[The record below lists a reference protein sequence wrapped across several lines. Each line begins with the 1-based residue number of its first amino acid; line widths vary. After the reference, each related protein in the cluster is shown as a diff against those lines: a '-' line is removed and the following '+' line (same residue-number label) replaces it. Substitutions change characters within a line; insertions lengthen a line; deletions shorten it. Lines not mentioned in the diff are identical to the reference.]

1 MAGTGRAR
9 YDSGALFTH
18 TAEQADAV
26 RRTTEGGASGVG
38 WEEQDEVEW
47 RAMKDVLAVMEEEM
61 QLEVE
66 EFQNVELE
74 RRNLQRE
81 RRRHEAMARKMRGK
95 LDMGSR
101 WAQFLGD
108 RLQKGEEANVRALRD
123 QVVRRSDGWRS
134 ALGEAEVEARLA
146 WRWTEVVELKEK
158 ELQGRVDKMHEDVR
172 ELREVVAEATCV
184 RDANQGRWVAAVV
197 GTGRVVAGGARRP
210 EMEEL
215 ERGGWWAEELE
226 ELEELLEL
234 ACARGVATAGAGE
247 VAAGARTGS
256 AAAKGARSS
265 TRAASNAAGAREA
278 AAAGAEAAAASARA
292 GCAAAKGENS
302 TGAANDAAR
311 ARGAAAVGAGA
322 AAAGARTG
330 GAAAKRAST
339 TGPASNAA
347 GVAAAGRKG
356 DNAKERRR
364 KRRAAERA
372 AAEAEGGI
380 GALGGGTADG
390 GAVLLAKLLTDEGG
404 EEKGEL
410 TGRSVCRRDQNRVW
424 DPGGR

>member
-9 YDSGALFTH
+9 CDSGALFTH

-226 ELEELLEL
+226 ELLEL
-234 ACARGVATAGAGE
+234 ACARGAATAGAGE